1 MSNTITATRVVKSVT
16 VNATR
21 DGKTIT
27 LQPVISKSSSGDAW
41 DGIVNGGT
49 P

>member
-1 MSNTITATRVVKSVT
+1 MSITVTREIKDVTINVTR
-16 VNATR
+16 N
-21 DGKTIT
+21 GKVIT
-27 LQPVISKSSSGDAW
+27 LQPVISKNGSGDSW

>member
-1 MSNTITATRVVKSVT
+1 MITVTREIKEVTIVVS
-16 VNATR
+16 R
-21 DGKTIT
+21 EGKEIT
-27 LQPVISKSSSGDAW
+27 LQPVLSKNGNNEGF

>member
-1 MSNTITATRVVKSVT
+1 MSIIITREVKEVTIVVS
-16 VNATR
+16 R
-21 DGKTIT
+21 EGKEVII
-27 LQPVISKSSSGDAW
+27 QPVLSKNGNNEGF